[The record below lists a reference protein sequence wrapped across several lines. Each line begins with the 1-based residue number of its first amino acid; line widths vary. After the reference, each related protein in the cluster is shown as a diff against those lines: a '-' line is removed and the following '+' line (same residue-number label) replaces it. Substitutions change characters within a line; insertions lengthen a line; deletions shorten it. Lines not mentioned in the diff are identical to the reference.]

1 MPAQGSGDSARTGN
15 DIYGIGWTVRMQLR
29 LPTDR
34 LNGKV
39 RMVILQV
46 PKGYDPGATYTNVFD
61 NVTGHVLLDPIN
73 SLGNTLR
80 FIFSYD
86 KGRDFCCCGHGLP
99 CIS

>member
-39 RMVILQV
+39 NESVACAQV
-46 PKGYDPGATYTNVFD
+46 
-61 NVTGHVLLDPIN
+61 
-73 SLGNTLR
+73 NTDVR
-80 FIFSYD
+80 
-86 KGRDFCCCGHGLP
+86 
-99 CIS
+99 